1 MPPSSDGRRGEQA
14 HGTTPTRL
22 AGVSVGRRRALTAG
36 TSFFKKNCHSS
47 CKHAHGQALN
57 RHTHER
63 AKYKRATAVRANR
76 SPWVPPATFG
86 KRSGRA
92 GRPHRAGRAP
102 LPAASDGL
110 DLAAWPLVLG
120 YLLLAGRCPR
130 QLAPRGRR
138 RRLGTPLELCSR
150 RSFSA
155 RRHSPTDSLST
166 SSRLF
171 LPPHVCRVR
180 TPRVTRSASADSQRR
195 CGAST
200 PWPARRAGQKPAGNR
215 GPRPSP
221 RGKAAG
227 RVPCFIST
235 KCTSPKYEEKH
246 VCHR

>member
-1 MPPSSDGRRGEQA
+1 MGAPRDLRETLGPCRAPTPRRESAPPGRFGRSG
-14 HGTTPTRL
+14 PCRL
-22 AGVSVGRRRALTAG
+22 AA
-36 TSFFKKNCHSS
+36 
-47 CKHAHGQALN
+47 
-57 RHTHER
+57 
-63 AKYKRATAVRANR
+63 
-76 SPWVPPATFG
+76 
-86 KRSGRA
+86 
-92 GRPHRAGRAP
+92 RPR
-102 LPAASDGL
+102 L
-110 DLAAWPLVLG
+110 LAARGSLSSPASPAWEKASAGDSSRTLQPT
-120 YLLLAGRCPR
+120 LLLRP
-130 QLAPRGRR
+130 P
-138 RRLGTPLELCSR
+138 P
-150 RSFSA
+150 
-155 RRHSPTDSLST
+155 LST

-215 GPRPSP
+215 GPRPCP

>member
-1 MPPSSDGRRGEQA
+1 M
-14 HGTTPTRL
+14 
-22 AGVSVGRRRALTAG
+22 
-36 TSFFKKNCHSS
+36 
-47 CKHAHGQALN
+47 
-57 RHTHER
+57 
-63 AKYKRATAVRANR
+63 
-76 SPWVPPATFG
+76 TFG

-110 DLAAWPLVLG
+110 DLAVWPLVLG

-171 LPPHVCRVR
+171 LLPHVCRVR
-180 TPRVTRSASADSQRR
+180 TPRVTRSASADSQRQ
-195 CGAST
+195 CGRLHAVASQAT
-200 PWPARRAGQKPAGNR
+200 ADLGPACTGRRQVAFLVLFPQNAHPRSTRRNTCVTVDSECRPKAERGRSGHSAIKPR
-215 GPRPSP
+215 
-221 RGKAAG
+221 
-227 RVPCFIST
+227 
-235 KCTSPKYEEKH
+235 
-246 VCHR
+246 